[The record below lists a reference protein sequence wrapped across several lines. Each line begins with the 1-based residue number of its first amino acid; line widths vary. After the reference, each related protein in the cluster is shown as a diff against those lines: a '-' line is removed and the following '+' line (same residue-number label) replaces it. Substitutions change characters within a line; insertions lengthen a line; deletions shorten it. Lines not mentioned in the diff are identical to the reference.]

1 MQSPIVNHWR
11 TFDEYIKDVK
21 IALTKFH
28 IDDNDYPTINEVV
41 LMYVCQMFEDI
52 YYNNYDNIYLID
64 VYIINRFYRK
74 VLVLLSKGENTSADE
89 WNKLWELSAS
99 KIIKYSTQRELD
111 ELAKWFA
118 FTEDVVL
125 GIISNCK
132 HFDYITK
139 YDKKLTNCLFN
150 KYINTYINYYANFNN
165 ITTEE
170 EANDLRPLEED

>member
-28 IDDNDYPTINEVV
+28 IDDNDYPNINEVV

-74 VLVLLSKGENTSADE
+74 VLMLLSKGENASADE

-118 FTEDVVL
+118 LTEDVVL
-125 GIISNCK
+125 SIISNGK
-132 HFDYITK
+132 RFDYITK

-170 EANDLRPLEED
+170 ED